1 MHVFR
6 LRGNFETLDI
16 YSAALFELG
25 ARGLEEKPGEVWA
38 YFPERIELPFPGE
51 WQELPDTDWL
61 EAYKR
66 DLQPVRAGPFVVL
79 APWHTWEG
87 PEKPIVIE
95 PGMAFGTGHHE
106 TTRMALETL
115 AERVEPGMRV
125 LDLGTGSG
133 ILAIGAALLGAEALG
148 IDIDPAVIPQAIEN
162 ARRNQVKVQFQVG
175 SLDEAYDPLAETAP
189 QAPPAQPAPTP
200 LVQGPFDLVVANLY
214 AELHTYFAQKYRE
227 LFGICGTLILTG
239 ILAEREGIVTSA
251 LEAAGFGLLARR
263 QESEWVC
270 LTYAAR

>member
-1 MHVFR
+1 MWVYR
-6 LRGNFETLDI
+6 LKGTLDELDPLLPE
-16 YSAALFELG
+16 LFDRG
-25 ARGLEEKPGEVWA
+25 ARGLEERAGEVLA
-38 YFPERIELPFPGE
+38 YFPAPLDLPFGGE
-51 WQELPDTDWL
+51 WEELPDEDWL
-61 EAYKR
+61 SAWKR
-66 DLQPVRAGPFVVL
+66 DLSPVEAGPFVVL
-79 APWHTWEG
+79 APWHAWEG
-87 PEKPIVIE
+87 SGKRIVLE

-106 TTRMALETL
+106 TTRMALATL

-148 IDIDPAVIPQAIEN
+148 IDIDPAVIPQATEN

-175 SLDEAYDPLAETAP
+175 SLDDIA
-189 QAPPAQPAPTP
+189 
-200 LVQGPFDLVVANLY
+200 GPFDLVVANLY
-214 AELHTYFAQKYRE
+214 AELHAYFAQKYRG
-227 LFGICGTLILTG
+227 LFGVCGTLILTG

>member
-87 PEKPIVIE
+87 PEKRIVIE

-106 TTRMALETL
+106 TTRMALATM

-148 IDIDPAVIPQAIEN
+148 IDIDPAVIPQATEN

-175 SLDEAYDPLAETAP
+175 SLDDIA
-189 QAPPAQPAPTP
+189 
-200 LVQGPFDLVVANLY
+200 GPFDLVVANLY
-214 AELHTYFAQKYRE
+214 AELHAYFAQKYRG
-227 LFGICGTLILTG
+227 LFGVCGTLILTG

>member
-6 LRGNFETLDI
+6 LQGDFKTLDI

-38 YFPERIELPFPGE
+38 YFPERLELPFPGE
-51 WQELPDTDWL
+51 WLELPDTDWL

-66 DLQPVRAGPFVVL
+66 DLRPVQAGPFVVL

-87 PEKPIVIE
+87 QELRLTIE

-148 IDIDPAVIPQAIEN
+148 VDIDPAVIPQAMDN
-162 ARRNQVKVQFQVG
+162 ARRNQVQASFQLG
-175 SLDEAYDPLAETAP
+175 SLDEVE
-189 QAPPAQPAPTP
+189 
-200 LVQGPFDLVVANLY
+200 GPFDLVVANLY
-214 AELHTYFAQKYRE
+214 AELHAYFAQKYRG
-227 LFGICGTLILTG
+227 LFGVCGTLILTG
-239 ILAEREGIVTSA
+239 ILAEREAIVTSA
-251 LEAAGFGLLARR
+251 LEANRFAQLARR
-263 QESEWVC
+263 QEGEWIC
-270 LTYAAR
+270 LTYAAH

>member
-6 LRGNFETLDI
+6 LQGNFETLDI

-38 YFPERIELPFPGE
+38 YFPERLELPFPGE
-51 WQELPDTDWL
+51 WLELPDTDWL

-66 DLQPVRAGPFVVL
+66 DLKPARAGPFVVL
-79 APWHTWEG
+79 APWHAWEG
-87 PEKPIVIE
+87 PEKRIVIE

-115 AERVEPGMRV
+115 AQRVEPGMRV

-148 IDIDPAVIPQAIEN
+148 VDIDPAVIPQASEN
-162 ARRNQVKVQFQVG
+162 ARQNQVQVSLQLG
-175 SLDEAYDPLAETAP
+175 SLEDVE
-189 QAPPAQPAPTP
+189 
-200 LVQGPFDLVVANLY
+200 GPFDLVVANLY
-214 AELHTYFAQKYRE
+214 AELHAYFAPRYRE
-227 LFGICGTLILTG
+227 LFGVCGTLILTG
-239 ILAEREGIVTSA
+239 ILAERESIVRSA
-251 LEAAGFGLLARR
+251 LEAGGFALLTRR
-263 QESEWVC
+263 QEGEWVC
-270 LTYAAR
+270 LTYAAH

>member
-87 PEKPIVIE
+87 PEKRIVIE

-148 IDIDPAVIPQAIEN
+148 IDIDPAVIPQATEN

-175 SLDEAYDPLAETAP
+175 SLDDIA
-189 QAPPAQPAPTP
+189 
-200 LVQGPFDLVVANLY
+200 GPFDLVVANLY
-214 AELHTYFAQKYRE
+214 AELHAYFAQKYRG
-227 LFGICGTLILTG
+227 LFGVCGTLILTG